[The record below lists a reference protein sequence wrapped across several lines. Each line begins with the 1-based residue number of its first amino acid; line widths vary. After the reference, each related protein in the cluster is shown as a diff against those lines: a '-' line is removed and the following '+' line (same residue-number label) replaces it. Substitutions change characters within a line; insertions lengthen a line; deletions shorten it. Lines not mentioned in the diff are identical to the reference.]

1 MESVDRGAARRG
13 CSHCAAEHPAF
24 NRRNPRARVSE
35 PPSAAAAAARAPRAP
50 ARHGQGRRGEG
61 GGDGADDR
69 KGGRQGAGRGRRR
82 RRLSPPRG
90 RPGDA
95 RRGAGRLRG
104 AQQAAGHQEGH
115 ARAAG
120 RRAQDPRQ
128 SLVQYPRLSCFLSL
142 SLCARSELRGSGWQ
156 SLGGHAARGE
166 EPPWAAPRAPS
177 PALRA
182 SPAAPW
188 PADAGKEAGRQALA
202 LPKPDL
208 GVTGGDGELRGGEGW
223 PVAPSA
229 QGLDDRAT
237 GALRGVGQLRGQER
251 KV

>member
-1 MESVDRGAARRG
+1 MLGQNREEGSEAGRAALGRITAESVDRGAARRG

-24 NRRNPRARVSE
+24 NRRNPRARVPE
-35 PPSAAAAAARAPRAP
+35 HPSAAAAAARAPRAP

-82 RRLSPPRG
+82 LSPPRG

-95 RRGAGRLRG
+95 RRGTGRLRG

-142 SLCARSELRGSGWQ
+142 SLSLRAQSSGGAAGRASAGTLPEGKSLLGRPPARPHWLP
-156 SLGGHAARGE
+156 
-166 EPPWAAPRAPS
+166 EPPPPPLGPLMLGRR
-177 PALRA
+177 L
-182 SPAAPW
+182 
-188 PADAGKEAGRQALA
+188 AGK
-202 LPKPDL
+202 
-208 GVTGGDGELRGGEGW
+208 
-223 PVAPSA
+223 PSLSPS
-229 QGLDDRAT
+229 QIWG
-237 GALRGVGQLRGQER
+237 
-251 KV
+251 